1 MSASI
6 GRVLVTRE
14 LLGTKNKITNQLLVL
29 MSLGVSDIRSLLR
42 ILDIHSLTLWLKRLW
57 FISWKIKNLDI
68 HGVPGDQDFK
78 SSVHHAPQIGD
89 IKVSSWI
96 RRVLRNPWQMN
107 ILEEEKHIFIEESA
121 SQPEIRTKG
130 AWSKADDSQII
141 WMIAKKHKPVPNL
154 FGRSADIRKKK
165 AVPHLHAANCWKS
178 EKKAHSTM
186 RRNTFYTWIEGM
198 SD

>member
-14 LLGTKNKITNQLLVL
+14 LLGTKNKITNQLLVVL

-141 WMIAKKHKPVPNL
+141 WMIAKNTNL
-154 FGRSADIRKKK
+154 FQTYLAGVLTFGKKRPFHIFMPQIAESPKRKPIPPC
-165 AVPHLHAANCWKS
+165 VEIP
-178 EKKAHSTM
+178 STP
-186 RRNTFYTWIEGM
+186 E
-198 SD
+198 